1 MTMNH
6 SGRMAESH
14 DVTRLLID
22 WGNGNEAARDELLP
36 LIYSELRRLAERY
49 LNRERPG
56 HTLQPTALVHEAY
69 IRLVEQTH
77 PEWKNRSHFFAVAAQ
92 VMRQVLVD
100 HARRNQAAKRGAGA
114 WHVSLDECV
123 SFSDERSANVLALDE
138 ALNSLEAFDSRK
150 SRIVELRFFGG
161 LSLEE
166 TSEVVGLS
174 LATIGRELRVAEAW
188 LYREMSRV

>member
-1 MTMNH
+1 MP
-6 SGRMAESH
+6 AAH
-14 DVTRLLID
+14 DVTRLLIE

-36 LIYSELRRLAERY
+36 LIYGELRRLAERY
-49 LNRERPG
+49 LNRERSG

-114 WHVSLDECV
+114 FHVPLDECV
-123 SFSDERSANVLALDE
+123 SFSDDRSGHVLALDD
-138 ALNSLEAFDSRK
+138 ALNSLAVFDARK
-150 SRIVELRFFGG
+150 SKIVELRFFGG

-166 TSEVVGLS
+166 TAETVGLS

-188 LYREMSRV
+188 LHREMSRV